1 MTPPAAA
8 PSLLT
13 RQWMVALIT
22 LFLSGSLIVLALGGP
37 NTNAELAHT
46 MGLMAMTVIVYAW
59 GLFPTAGSLCFSL
72 LILLCVA
79 WLWAAQHTFALGVDV
94 AACATLVGIAALH
107 RRRLQRRFYRLQQVL
122 DDVGDQR
129 TAKDQLITGASQ
141 TREALQKKLSRYT
154 QLQSI
159 AEELSNLTDVSAIAQ
174 LAVDRALS
182 LIGKSDVCLLFLVD
196 KEQQEL
202 SLFASKKRDTLPSIR
217 AKHGDQFDRYV
228 LRTHRPLLVND
239 VRRDFRF
246 TVTITP
252 ERPISSVIA
261 CPLLLGQSPEGVLR
275 LDSAQPGIYTQ
286 DDLRLL
292 DILLDLVSLAIT
304 NAKLFAQT
312 QRLAMTDGLTGLTL
326 RRPFLEQLTRELT
339 RAGRGRD
346 PVSVLMLDVD
356 HFKSYNDTFGHVAGD
371 LVLQSVAE
379 MLRTVVPSGGVIAR
393 YGGEEFAV
401 LLPRLPKH
409 QASEVAE
416 QIRRVIERHVQAGNR
431 AMSRGAE
438 ASLRGAASGSASS
451 SDARDRGTQMSAVS
465 AARSGVQ
472 RPAATSSAS
481 DVVTVS
487 IGVATFPDDAQAELE
502 LIRVADQRLYHAKH
516 SGRNLVCAS

>member
-1 MTPPAAA
+1 MPDATASS
-8 PSLLT
+8 SLI
-13 RQWMVALIT
+13 RRWMVALVT
-22 LFLSGSLIVLALGGP
+22 LFLSGSLITLALGGP
-37 NTNAELAHT
+37 RTNTELAHT
-46 MGLMAMTVIVYAW
+46 ICLMAMTVIAYAW
-59 GLFPTAGSLCFSL
+59 GLFPTAGSFGLSL
-72 LILLCVA
+72 LILVCIT
-79 WLWAAQHTFALGVDV
+79 WLWAVYHTVALGVDV
-94 AACATLVGIAALH
+94 VVCTMLIGMAALH
-107 RRRLQRRFYRLQQVL
+107 RRRLQGRLHRFQQVL

-129 TAKDQLITGASQ
+129 TAKDQLITGVSQ

-159 AEELSNLTDVSAIAQ
+159 AEELSNLTDVSAVAQ
-174 LAVDRALS
+174 LAVDRAFS
-182 LIGKSDVCLLFLVD
+182 LIGKSDACLLFLVD

-202 SLFASKKRDTLPSIR
+202 SLFASKKRETLASIR

-246 TVTITP
+246 TVTLSP

-312 QRLAMTDGLTGLTL
+312 QKLAITDGLTGLTL

-379 MLRTVVPSGGVIAR
+379 MLRTVVPPGGVIAR

-409 QASEVAE
+409 QASEAAE
-416 QIRRVIERHVQAGNR
+416 QIRRVIEQHVQAGNR
-431 AMSRGAE
+431 AAVREGETPS
-438 ASLRGAASGSASS
+438 RGAASGSTLS
-451 SDARDRGTQMSAVS
+451 SDARDRGAQTL
-465 AARSGVQ
+465 AARTGIQ
-472 RPAATSSAS
+472 RQAAAS
-481 DVVTVS
+481 PINGVVTVS

-502 LIRVADQRLYHAKH
+502 LIRAADQRLYHAKH